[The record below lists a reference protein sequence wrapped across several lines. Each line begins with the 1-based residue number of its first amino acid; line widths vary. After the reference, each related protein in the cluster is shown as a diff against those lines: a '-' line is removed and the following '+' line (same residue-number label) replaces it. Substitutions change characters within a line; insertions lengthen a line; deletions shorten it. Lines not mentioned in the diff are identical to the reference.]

1 MKAGRFIILFST
13 FFLLFSSCEQ
23 ELLDSPSF
31 NTRGSYSTGQ
41 IAPPANVFATQGGYR
56 SVTLS
61 WEPSK
66 AARQYFIYSSSSST
80 GTFTKFAETSDAS
93 AFFTYKEDSGVLKY
107 YRVTAVDYYG
117 TESAFSALCYGST
130 LSAPVITK
138 IAKDSGGTAVTVYWY
153 GGANCFESTY
163 LNSLCYEILLFDVDG
178 TTVLKEVVADGTES
192 SCTFT
197 NLVANKQYYFQVKAY
212 IKSNHDESH
221 TEMSDKVNESTA
233 HRLIPDAPAELIVSK
248 GVSQDG
254 ILLSWK
260 LPSSVDVKSG
270 ADYVP
275 HPVYF
280 KVLRKEL
287 SEPDEAYKPISTY
300 IGVVKGK
307 DSNSEKKLEASEYR
321 INCAE
326 GTACTVDSKGTEIA
340 ADIITVTKPGDA
352 EEQANQYY
360 PEYISGSAIT
370 FKDTTGVK
378 IGKQY
383 SYAVQSYTDDNG
395 TKLMT
400 SADSIA
406 VDSGWLITNPSL
418 KMMSEFHYGD
428 TENEISEVTVS
439 FTADFEDFGLTDAY
453 KYVLYES
460 SYKMNLDDD
469 KQIGDNSEPEKICSF
484 DSISDILGY
493 TKTYATEE
501 EYYYYYTYELK
512 ICSSNDQSIVYNSV
526 KAPGSVLVVKDASKQ
541 PVIKNFKAEGGY
553 TEYFKLS
560 WSYNEMYAYTLT
572 WKNTDK
578 NNLVTDG
585 NTLDLLADDENMTI
599 TEANGEK
606 TAVYIH
612 PAENGDR
619 REYTL
624 TAYNGMTDT
633 KTVNEVSTLR
643 IPNLSFSSVL
653 YDKIEVSWDK
663 DDVSNGKYTVTAHY
677 EDDPETDFVSNGEGG
692 TSVMT
697 ITESNSRFTCT
708 IEKPSGYDDPEK
720 SGKPITL
727 SVSTASFTSG
737 NEPSDEKEK
746 KDKTAVANI
755 TVCTLGPALTGTV
768 IKESDKD
775 SILVQWNEVQGAYG
789 YKIYRTKYAS
799 NGTGDWTP
807 EKVDVYYKDAGTS
820 GEFRISEGEG
830 TIDKKTTCTSTAG
843 VYTLRDAYADS
854 YDDTN
859 PYSVNQS
866 QIAWGLPYSYTV
878 IPVLSEDDFS
888 GGDIDIETNQFR
900 LSENSKVA
908 YTGGDGIGAFADKVK
923 GSAFGYG
930 LNLNASKASDTNSV
944 SITWTLPYGY
954 ADKVPYLYRRSY
966 NGNSAWSK
974 VPVGSFNVSDNNRI
988 GLTVKKD
995 DSDRCEP
1002 FDYLVS
1008 YDPQTVSSVHNSFIE
1023 EIERKENLDKNG
1035 ERACKGYAFTL
1046 PGITA
1051 KTGTGYSEEVYWEA
1065 YDYSKRAQGPE
1076 SYEIFMQNDN
1086 KKDGWVKI
1094 CTLKAGN
1101 NSQNATLNTETVDKG
1116 MYDIDLD
1123 FTGLSFTVQPSGIAS
1138 GNASNTNG
1146 LLKVLRDAKHYY
1158 KIEAARKAGG
1168 TDIRASYGN
1177 DKSVYA
1183 YRQITDEELV
1193 KSSLLV
1199 MAYVFYLNAGGNADL
1214 SNVESHFKYGGDKR
1228 FGSEKSFVKFEERY
1242 RGGGTGKYMADYQF
1256 NDYAPLQL
1264 MPSGLSSSVIS
1275 ITTEKQS
1282 VNIQGDADN
1291 YIFKF
1296 NGEQSLTVKTG
1307 DKDNTLDYGGMISVT
1322 VDNDS
1327 SLTVTLKRNGREE
1340 TNTVVSTTDREV
1352 RRSWF
1357 PMQIYRA
1364 GGIFNTSNYGD
1375 NQYWLKDSSYG
1386 WWEN

>member
-1 MKAGRFIILFST
+1 M
-13 FFLLFSSCEQ
+13 LL
-23 ELLDSPSF
+23 L
-31 NTRGSYSTGQ
+31 
-41 IAPPANVFATQGGYR
+41 
-56 SVTLS
+56 
-61 WEPSK
+61 
-66 AARQYFIYSSSSST
+66 
-80 GTFTKFAETSDAS
+80 
-93 AFFTYKEDSGVLKY
+93 FFTYKEDSGVLKY

-212 IKSNHDESH
+212 IKSNQDESH

-233 HRLIPDAPAELIVSK
+233 HRLIPDAPAELTVSK

-326 GTACTVDSKGTEIA
+326 GTACTVDSEGKEIA
-340 ADIITVTKPGDA
+340 TDIITVTKPGDA
-352 EEQANQYY
+352 EEQTNQYY
-360 PEYISGSAIT
+360 PEYISGSTIT
-370 FKDTTGVK
+370 FKDKTEVK

-383 SYAVQSYTDDNG
+383 TYAVQSYTDDNG
-395 TKLMT
+395 SKLMT
-400 SADSIA
+400 SSDSIA

-418 KMMSEFHYGD
+418 KMMSEFHYD
-428 TENEISEVTVS
+428 DDAKTKISEVTVS

-460 SYKMNLDDD
+460 SCKMNSN
-469 KQIGDNSEPEKICSF
+469 DNSISETSENEEICAF
-484 DSISDILGY
+484 DSINDILGY

-512 ICSSNDQSIVYNSV
+512 ICSGNDQSIVYNSV

-541 PVIKNFKAEGGY
+541 PVIENFKAEGGY

-578 NNLVTDG
+578 NELVTDG

-633 KTVNEVSTLR
+633 ETVNEVSTLR

-663 DDVSNGKYTVTAHY
+663 DDVSNGNYTVTAHY

-878 IPVLSEDDFS
+878 IPVRSEDDFS
-888 GGDIDIETNQFR
+888 GDINQENKFELAETCKVMY
-900 LSENSKVA
+900 ENIA
-908 YTGGDGIGAFADKVK
+908 DFADKVK

-930 LNLNASKASDTNSV
+930 LNLNASKASDTKSV

-974 VPVGSFNVSDNNRI
+974 VPVGSFTVSDNNRI
-988 GLTVKKD
+988 GLNVKKD

-1076 SYEIFMQNDN
+1076 SYEIFMRNDN
-1086 KKDGWVKI
+1086 KKDDWVKI

-1101 NSQNATLNTETVDKG
+1101 NSQNATLNAKTVNKEI
-1116 MYDIDLD
+1116 YDIDLD

-1138 GNASNTNG
+1138 GTASNTDG

-1158 KIEAARKAGG
+1158 KIEAARKVGG
-1168 TDIRASYGN
+1168 TTDIRASYGD

-1199 MAYVFYLNAGGNADL
+1199 MAYAFYLNAGGNADL
-1214 SNVESHFKYGGDKR
+1214 SNADSKLKYAEGNNLSSVNGGSAV
-1228 FGSEKSFVKFEERY
+1228 FGGRSLLGVFEA
-1242 RGGGTGKYMADYQF
+1242 GKYKADVSMT
-1256 NDYAPLQL
+1256 NYAPTQL
-1264 MPSGLSSSVIS
+1264 TPAGVSSVMLGISMTNVSTRTKGLSDCYLDKFRTENFTVGVAPVDSELKKLSSYTNEFTMTCTGS
-1275 ITTEKQS
+1275 G
-1282 VNIQGDADN
+1282 N
-1291 YIFKF
+1291 
-1296 NGEQSLTVKTG
+1296 LTVKING
-1307 DKDNTLDYGGMISVT
+1307 
-1322 VDNDS
+1322 S
-1327 SLTVTLKRNGREE
+1327 SI
-1340 TNTVVSTTDREV
+1340 VSATSADV
-1352 RRSWF
+1352 RRTWF
-1357 PMQIYRA
+1357 PIQID
-1364 GGIFNTSNYGD
+1364 D
-1375 NQYWLKDSSYG
+1375 NHCWLKDSSYG

>member
-13 FFLLFSSCEQ
+13 FFLLLSSCEQ

-41 IAPPANVFATQGGYR
+41 IAPPANVSATQGGYR

-212 IKSNHDESH
+212 IKSNQDESH

-233 HRLIPDAPAELIVSK
+233 HRLIPDAPAELTVSK

-270 ADYVP
+270 ADYIP

-287 SEPDEAYKPISTY
+287 SEPDEAYTPVSTY

-326 GTACTVDSKGTEIA
+326 GTVCTVDTEGKEVA
-340 ADIITVTKPGDA
+340 TDIITVTKPGDA

-460 SYKMNLDDD
+460 SYKMNLKDDT
-469 KQIGDNSEPEKICSF
+469 QIGDNSEPEKICSF

-493 TKTYATEE
+493 TKTYTTEE
-501 EYYYYYTYELK
+501 KYYYYYTYELK
-512 ICSSNDQSIVYNSV
+512 ICSGNDQSILYNSV

-578 NNLVTDG
+578 NELVTDG

-599 TEANGEK
+599 TEAANGEK

-633 KTVNEVSTLR
+633 ETASEVKTLK
-643 IPNLSFSSVL
+643 IPDLSFSSVS

-663 DDVSNGKYTVTAHY
+663 DDVSNGTYTVTAHY
-677 EDDPETDFVSNGEGG
+677 DDEPENNLV
-692 TSVMT
+692 TSVPT
-697 ITESNSRFTCT
+697 ITKSDSRITCT
-708 IEKPSGYDDPEK
+708 IDKPYGYDDPEK

-727 SVSTASFTSG
+727 SVSTASFTAD

-799 NGTGDWTP
+799 NGTGGWTP

-888 GGDIDIETNQFR
+888 GGDIDIKTNQFK
-900 LSENSKVA
+900 LSEKSKVA

-930 LNLNASKASDTNSV
+930 LNLNASKASDTNCV

-954 ADKVPYLYRRSY
+954 ADNKVPYLYRRSY

-974 VPVGSFNVSDNNRI
+974 VPVDSFNVSDNNRAV
-988 GLTVKKD
+988 LTVAD

-1008 YDPQTVSSVHNSFIE
+1008 YDPQTVSSVHNSFIK
-1023 EIERKENLDKNG
+1023 EIERNENLDENG

-1076 SYEIFMQNDN
+1076 SYEIFMRNDN
-1086 KKDGWVKI
+1086 KKDDWVKI

-1101 NSQNATLNTETVDKG
+1101 NSQNATLNEETVDKEK
-1116 MYDIDLD
+1116 YDIDLD

-1138 GNASNTNG
+1138 GKASNTNG

-1158 KIEAARKAGG
+1158 KIEATRKAGG
-1168 TDIRASYGN
+1168 TTDIRASYGK

-1183 YRQITDEELV
+1183 YREITDEELV

-1199 MAYVFYLNAGGNADL
+1199 MAYAFYIESGGNADL
-1214 SNVESHFKYGGDKR
+1214 SNTTSQLGYSGNNNRVGHLNKSALNETLISSNGGSAR
-1228 FGSEKSFVKFEERY
+1228 FASRSPIGI
-1242 RGGGTGKYMADYQF
+1242 TGKYEASVSMTK
-1256 NDYAPLQL
+1256 YAPSQFT
-1264 MPSGLSSSVIS
+1264 PAGASSVMLGIS
-1275 ITTEKQS
+1275 MQNVSTKTKGLQDDWLISFITENFPVTVAPVDSELQKLGS
-1282 VNIQGDADN
+1282 YTKEFTMTCTGSAN
-1291 YIFKF
+1291 
-1296 NGEQSLTVKTG
+1296 LTVK
-1307 DKDNTLDYGGMISVT
+1307 I
-1322 VDNDS
+1322 
-1327 SLTVTLKRNGREE
+1327 NGSAIV
-1340 TNTVVSTTDREV
+1340 NATTSDV
-1352 RRSWF
+1352 RRTWF
-1357 PMQIYRA
+1357 PIQI
-1364 GGIFNTSNYGD
+1364 SD
-1375 NQYWLKDSSYG
+1375 DHCWLKDSSYG
-1386 WWEN
+1386 WWED

>member
-41 IAPPANVFATQGGYR
+41 IAPPANVSATQGGYR

-130 LSAPVITK
+130 LSAPVRTK

-212 IKSNHDESH
+212 IKSNQDESH

-233 HRLIPDAPAELIVSK
+233 HRLIPDAPAELTVSK

-270 ADYVP
+270 ADYIP

-307 DSNSEKKLEASEYR
+307 GSNSEKKLEASEYR

-326 GTACTVDSKGTEIA
+326 GTVCTVDTEVA
-340 ADIITVTKPGDA
+340 TDIITVTKPGDA
-352 EEQANQYY
+352 EDQANQYY

-383 SYAVQSYTDDNG
+383 AYAVQSYTDDNG

-512 ICSSNDQSIVYNSV
+512 ICSGNDQSIVYNSV

-541 PVIKNFKAEGGY
+541 PVIENFKAEGGY

-578 NNLVTDG
+578 NELVTDG

-633 KTVNEVSTLR
+633 ETVNEVSTLR

-663 DDVSNGKYTVTAHY
+663 DDVSNGNYTVTAHY

-830 TIDKKTTCTSTAG
+830 VLLIKKQPA
-843 VYTLRDAYADS
+843 LL
-854 YDDTN
+854 
-859 PYSVNQS
+859 
-866 QIAWGLPYSYTV
+866 LPEY
-878 IPVLSEDDFS
+878 I
-888 GGDIDIETNQFR
+888 
-900 LSENSKVA
+900 
-908 YTGGDGIGAFADKVK
+908 
-923 GSAFGYG
+923 
-930 LNLNASKASDTNSV
+930 
-944 SITWTLPYGY
+944 
-954 ADKVPYLYRRSY
+954 
-966 NGNSAWSK
+966 
-974 VPVGSFNVSDNNRI
+974 
-988 GLTVKKD
+988 
-995 DSDRCEP
+995 RC
-1002 FDYLVS
+1002 
-1008 YDPQTVSSVHNSFIE
+1008 
-1023 EIERKENLDKNG
+1023 
-1035 ERACKGYAFTL
+1035 
-1046 PGITA
+1046 
-1051 KTGTGYSEEVYWEA
+1051 
-1065 YDYSKRAQGPE
+1065 
-1076 SYEIFMQNDN
+1076 
-1086 KKDGWVKI
+1086 
-1094 CTLKAGN
+1094 
-1101 NSQNATLNTETVDKG
+1101 
-1116 MYDIDLD
+1116 
-1123 FTGLSFTVQPSGIAS
+1123 
-1138 GNASNTNG
+1138 
-1146 LLKVLRDAKHYY
+1146 
-1158 KIEAARKAGG
+1158 
-1168 TDIRASYGN
+1168 
-1177 DKSVYA
+1177 
-1183 YRQITDEELV
+1183 
-1193 KSSLLV
+1193 V
-1199 MAYVFYLNAGGNADL
+1199 M
-1214 SNVESHFKYGGDKR
+1214 R
-1228 FGSEKSFVKFEERY
+1228 
-1242 RGGGTGKYMADYQF
+1242 
-1256 NDYAPLQL
+1256 
-1264 MPSGLSSSVIS
+1264 
-1275 ITTEKQS
+1275 
-1282 VNIQGDADN
+1282 
-1291 YIFKF
+1291 
-1296 NGEQSLTVKTG
+1296 
-1307 DKDNTLDYGGMISVT
+1307 
-1322 VDNDS
+1322 
-1327 SLTVTLKRNGREE
+1327 
-1340 TNTVVSTTDREV
+1340 
-1352 RRSWF
+1352 
-1357 PMQIYRA
+1357 MQILMT
-1364 GGIFNTSNYGD
+1364 I
-1375 NQYWLKDSSYG
+1375 QIHIQ
-1386 WWEN
+1386 

>member
-41 IAPPANVFATQGGYR
+41 IAPPANVSATQGGYR

-212 IKSNHDESH
+212 IKSNQDESH

-233 HRLIPDAPAELIVSK
+233 HRLIPDAPAELTVSK

-326 GTACTVDSKGTEIA
+326 GTARTVDSAGTEIA

-352 EEQANQYY
+352 EEQTNQYY
-360 PEYISGSAIT
+360 PEYISGSTIT
-370 FKDTTGVK
+370 FKDKTGVK

-418 KMMSEFHYGD
+418 KMMSEPHYAD
-428 TENEISEVTVS
+428 DAKTEISEVTVS
-439 FTADFEDFGLTDAY
+439 FTADFEDFGLTGTY

-460 SYKMNLDDD
+460 FYKMDFKTDE
-469 KQIGDNSEPEKICSF
+469 QIGSKSELKEICAF
-484 DSISDILGY
+484 DSINDILGY

-501 EYYYYYTYELK
+501 DYYYYYMYEMK
-512 ICSSNDQSIVYNSV
+512 ICSSADKSLVYNSV
-526 KAPGSVLVVKDASKQ
+526 KAPGSVLLVKDASKQ
-541 PVIKNFKAEGGY
+541 PVIENFKAEGGY

-560 WSYNEMYAYTLT
+560 WSYNEMYAYTLK

-578 NNLVTDG
+578 NELVTDG

-599 TEANGEK
+599 TEDNGEK

-612 PAENGDR
+612 PAKNGDR

-633 KTVNEVSTLR
+633 KTASEVKTLK
-643 IPNLSFSSVL
+643 IPDLSFSSVS
-653 YDKIEVSWDK
+653 YDKIEISWDK
-663 DDVSNGKYTVTAHY
+663 DDVSNGEYTVTAHY
-677 EDDPETDFVSNGEGG
+677 EDDPETDFISEGRGE
-692 TSVMT
+692 TSVPT
-697 ITESNSRFTCT
+697 ITKSDSRITCT
-708 IEKPSGYDDPEK
+708 IDKPYGYDDPEK
-720 SGKPITL
+720 SGRPITL

-768 IKESDKD
+768 IEESDKD
-775 SILVQWNEVQGAYG
+775 SILVQWNEVQGASG

-799 NGTGDWTP
+799 NGTGGWTP

-830 TIDKKTTCTSTAG
+830 TIGKKTTCTSTAG

-878 IPVLSEDDFS
+878 IPVLSENDFS
-888 GGDIDIETNQFR
+888 GGDIIDAKFV
-900 LSENSKVA
+900 LFSKDSKGA

-923 GSAFGYG
+923 GYAFGYG
-930 LNLNASKASDTNSV
+930 LNLNASKASDTKNV
-944 SITWTLPYGY
+944 SIIWTEPYGS

-966 NGNSAWSK
+966 NDNNPVWSK
-974 VPVGSFNVSDNNRI
+974 VPVELYDVSNNNWI
-988 GLTVKKD
+988 EFHVNED
-995 DSDRCEP
+995 DSDRCNP

-1008 YDPQTVSSVHNSFIE
+1008 YDPQTVSSVHNSFIK
-1023 EIERKENLDKNG
+1023 EIERNENLDENG

-1076 SYEIFMQNDN
+1076 SYEIFMRNDN

-1158 KIEAARKAGG
+1158 KIEAVRKVGG
-1168 TDIRASYGN
+1168 TTDIRASYGD

-1193 KSSLLV
+1193 KSVSLI
-1199 MAYVFYLNAGGNADL
+1199 MADAFNSTSENTTTYGSKGSLWWSGEYVSWSTPIRYALKYKISDYLHKWKNLPLLNESVPAYFVLSDSTDEDRGKAADKKPSFFCYKENKSFDKSKLIPITVTGTIDLKSYSGIYKFAL
-1214 SNVESHFKYGGDKR
+1214 SDSEFNVEIWRDNERTFSKY
-1228 FGSEKSFVKFEERY
+1228 V
-1242 RGGGTGKYMADYQF
+1242 
-1256 NDYAPLQL
+1256 
-1264 MPSGLSSSVIS
+1264 
-1275 ITTEKQS
+1275 
-1282 VNIQGDADN
+1282 
-1291 YIFKF
+1291 
-1296 NGEQSLTVKTG
+1296 TG
-1307 DKDNTLDYGGMISVT
+1307 DE
-1322 VDNDS
+1322 
-1327 SLTVTLKRNGREE
+1327 LKYWSPMKIAGNGY
-1340 TNTVVSTTDREV
+1340 N
-1352 RRSWF
+1352 
-1357 PMQIYRA
+1357 
-1364 GGIFNTSNYGD
+1364 GD
-1375 NQYWLKDSSYG
+1375 NSSYG
-1386 WWEN
+1386 WWED

>member
-1 MKAGRFIILFST
+1 MKAGRFIIVFST

-41 IAPPANVFATQGGYR
+41 IAPPANVSATQGGYR

-212 IKSNHDESH
+212 IKSNQDESH

-233 HRLIPDAPAELIVSK
+233 HRLIPDAPAELTVSK

-260 LPSSVDVKSG
+260 LPLSVDVKSG

-287 SEPDEAYKPISTY
+287 SEPDEAYTPVSTY

-307 DSNSEKKLEASEYR
+307 GSNSEKKLEASEYR

-326 GTACTVDSKGTEIA
+326 GTVCTVDTEGKEVA
-340 ADIITVTKPGDA
+340 TDIITVTKPGDA

-460 SYKMNLDDD
+460 SYKMNLKDDT
-469 KQIGDNSEPEKICSF
+469 QIGDNSETEKICSF

-493 TKTYATEE
+493 TKTYTTEE

-512 ICSSNDQSIVYNSV
+512 ICSGNDQSIVYNSV

-541 PVIKNFKAEGGY
+541 PVIENFKAEGGY

-578 NNLVTDG
+578 NELVTDG
-585 NTLDLLADDENMTI
+585 NTLDLLADDENMTII

-633 KTVNEVSTLR
+633 ETVNEVSTLR

-663 DDVSNGKYTVTAHY
+663 DDVSNGEYTVTAHY

-697 ITESNSRFTCT
+697 ITESDSRFTCT

-727 SVSTASFTSG
+727 SVSTASFTSD
-737 NEPSDEKEK
+737 NELSDEKEK

-799 NGTGDWTP
+799 NGTGGWTP

-888 GGDIDIETNQFR
+888 GGDIDIKTNQFK

-974 VPVGSFNVSDNNRI
+974 VPVDSFNVSDNNRAV
-988 GLTVKKD
+988 LTVAD

-1008 YDPQTVSSVHNSFIE
+1008 YDPQTVSSVHNSFIK
-1023 EIERKENLDKNG
+1023 EIERNENLDENG

-1076 SYEIFMQNDN
+1076 SYEIFMRNDN

-1101 NSQNATLNTETVDKG
+1101 NSQNATLNTETVDKE
-1116 MYDIDLD
+1116 MDIDLD

-1193 KSSLLV
+1193 KSVSLI
-1199 MAYVFYLNAGGNADL
+1199 MADAFNSTSENTTTYGSKGNLWWSGQYVSWSVPVRYALKYKIIDYLHSWKKLPALDESVAAYFVLSDSTDEDRGKAADQKPSFFCYKENKDFDKSKLIPITVTGTIDLKSYSGIYKFAL
-1214 SNVESHFKYGGDKR
+1214 SDSEFNVEIWRDNERTFSKY
-1228 FGSEKSFVKFEERY
+1228 V
-1242 RGGGTGKYMADYQF
+1242 
-1256 NDYAPLQL
+1256 
-1264 MPSGLSSSVIS
+1264 
-1275 ITTEKQS
+1275 
-1282 VNIQGDADN
+1282 
-1291 YIFKF
+1291 
-1296 NGEQSLTVKTG
+1296 TG
-1307 DKDNTLDYGGMISVT
+1307 DE
-1322 VDNDS
+1322 
-1327 SLTVTLKRNGREE
+1327 LKYWSPMKIAGNGY
-1340 TNTVVSTTDREV
+1340 N
-1352 RRSWF
+1352 
-1357 PMQIYRA
+1357 
-1364 GGIFNTSNYGD
+1364 GD
-1375 NQYWLKDSSYG
+1375 NSSYG
-1386 WWEN
+1386 WWED

>member
-41 IAPPANVFATQGGYR
+41 IAPPANVSATQGGYR

-212 IKSNHDESH
+212 IKSNQDESH

-233 HRLIPDAPAELIVSK
+233 HRLIPDAPAELTVSK

-270 ADYVP
+270 ADYIP

-287 SEPDEAYKPISTY
+287 SEPDEAYTPVSTY

-307 DSNSEKKLEASEYR
+307 GSNSEKKLEASEYR

-326 GTACTVDSKGTEIA
+326 GTVCTVDTEGKEVA
-340 ADIITVTKPGDA
+340 TDIITVTKPGDA
-352 EEQANQYY
+352 EDQANQYY

-383 SYAVQSYTDDNG
+383 AYAVQSYTDDNG

-460 SYKMNLDDD
+460 SYKMNLSDD

-512 ICSSNDQSIVYNSV
+512 ICSGSDQSIVYNSV
-526 KAPGSVLVVKDASKQ
+526 KAPGSVLVVKDASKR
-541 PVIKNFKAEGGY
+541 PVIENFKAEGGY

-578 NNLVTDG
+578 NELVTDG
-585 NTLDLLADDENMTI
+585 NTLDLLADDENMTII

-677 EDDPETDFVSNGEGG
+677 EDKPETDFISEGG
-692 TSVMT
+692 GVTSVPT
-697 ITESNSRFTCT
+697 ITKSDSRITCT
-708 IEKPSGYDDPEK
+708 IDKPYGYDDPEK
-720 SGKPITL
+720 SGRPITL

-768 IKESDKD
+768 IEESDKD
-775 SILVQWNEVQGAYG
+775 SILVQWKEVQGASG

-799 NGTGDWTP
+799 NGTGGWTP

-888 GGDIDIETNQFR
+888 GDIIDAKFV
-900 LSENSKVA
+900 LFSKDNKASKDSKAA

-974 VPVGSFNVSDNNRI
+974 VPVGSFTVSDNNRAV
-988 GLTVKKD
+988 LTVAD

-1008 YDPQTVSSVHNSFIE
+1008 YNPQTVSSVHNSFIK
-1023 EIERKENLDKNG
+1023 EIERNENLDENG

-1076 SYEIFMQNDN
+1076 SYEIFMRNDN

-1116 MYDIDLD
+1116 KYDIDLD

-1193 KSSLLV
+1193 KSVSLI
-1199 MAYVFYLNAGGNADL
+1199 MADAFNSTSENTTTYGSKGSLWWSGEYVSGSIRYALKYKISDYLHKWKNLPLLNESVPAYFVLSDSTDEDRGKAADKKPSFFCYKENKSFDKSKLIPITVTGTIDLKSYSGIYKFAL
-1214 SNVESHFKYGGDKR
+1214 SDSEFNVEIWRDNERTFSKY
-1228 FGSEKSFVKFEERY
+1228 V
-1242 RGGGTGKYMADYQF
+1242 
-1256 NDYAPLQL
+1256 
-1264 MPSGLSSSVIS
+1264 
-1275 ITTEKQS
+1275 
-1282 VNIQGDADN
+1282 
-1291 YIFKF
+1291 
-1296 NGEQSLTVKTG
+1296 TG
-1307 DKDNTLDYGGMISVT
+1307 DE
-1322 VDNDS
+1322 
-1327 SLTVTLKRNGREE
+1327 LKYWSPMKIAGNGY
-1340 TNTVVSTTDREV
+1340 N
-1352 RRSWF
+1352 
-1357 PMQIYRA
+1357 
-1364 GGIFNTSNYGD
+1364 GD
-1375 NQYWLKDSSYG
+1375 NSSYG
-1386 WWEN
+1386 WWED

>member
-1 MKAGRFIILFST
+1 MKAGRFIIFFST

-41 IAPPANVFATQGGYR
+41 IAPPANLSATQGGYR

-66 AARQYFIYSSSSST
+66 SARQYFIYSSNSST

-138 IAKDSGGTAVTVYWY
+138 IAKDSSGTAVTVYWY

-197 NLVANKQYYFQVKAY
+197 NLVANTQYYFQVKAY
-212 IKSNHDESH
+212 IKSNQDESH

-233 HRLIPDAPAELIVSK
+233 HRLIPDAPAELTVSK

-326 GTACTVDSKGTEIA
+326 GTVCTVDSKGTE
-340 ADIITVTKPGDA
+340 IITVTKPGDA
-352 EEQANQYY
+352 EEQTNQYY
-360 PEYISGSAIT
+360 PEYISGSTIT
-370 FKDTTGVK
+370 FKDKTEVK

-383 SYAVQSYTDDNG
+383 TYAVQSYTDDNG
-395 TKLMT
+395 SKLMT
-400 SADSIA
+400 SSDSIA

-418 KMMSEFHYGD
+418 KMMSEFHYADD
-428 TENEISEVTVS
+428 TKTEISEVTVS
-439 FTADFEDFGLTDAY
+439 FTADFEDFGLTGTY

-460 SYKMNLDDD
+460 FYKMDCKTNEQTGS
-469 KQIGDNSEPEKICSF
+469 KSELKEICAF
-484 DSISDILGY
+484 DSINDILGY
-493 TKTYATEE
+493 IKTYATEKD
-501 EYYYYYTYELK
+501 YYYYYMYELK
-512 ICSSNDQSIVYNSV
+512 ICSSADKSLVYNSV

-541 PVIKNFKAEGGY
+541 PVIENFKAEGGY

-578 NNLVTDG
+578 NELVTDE
-585 NTLDLLADDENMTI
+585 NTLDLLAGDENMTI

-633 KTVNEVSTLR
+633 ETVNEVSTLR

-775 SILVQWNEVQGAYG
+775 SILVQWNEVQGASG

-799 NGTGDWTP
+799 NGTGGWTP

-830 TIDKKTTCTSTAG
+830 TIGKKTTCTSTAG

-888 GGDIDIETNQFR
+888 GDIDPNTNKFK
-900 LSENSKVA
+900 LSDTCKVA
-908 YTGGDGIGAFADKVK
+908 YNGIGAFTDKVK

-930 LNLNASKASDTNSV
+930 LNLKASKASDTNSV

-974 VPVGSFNVSDNNRI
+974 VPVGSFTVSDNNRI
-988 GLTVKKD
+988 GLNVKKD

-1023 EIERKENLDKNG
+1023 EIERDKNLDENG

-1076 SYEIFMQNDN
+1076 SYEIFMRNDN

-1094 CTLKAGN
+1094 CTLNAGN
-1101 NSQNATLNTETVDKG
+1101 NSQNATLNAETVDKG
-1116 MYDIDLD
+1116 KYDIDLD
-1123 FTGLSFTVQPSGIAS
+1123 FTGLSFTVKPSGIAS
-1138 GNASNTNG
+1138 GTASNTNG

-1158 KIEAARKAGG
+1158 KIEAARKVGG
-1168 TDIRASYGN
+1168 TTDIRASYGD

-1199 MAYVFYLNAGGNADL
+1199 MAYAFYLNAGGNADL
-1214 SNVESHFKYGGDKR
+1214 SNADSKLKYAEGNNLSSVNGGSAV
-1228 FGSEKSFVKFEERY
+1228 FGGRSLLGVFEA
-1242 RGGGTGKYMADYQF
+1242 GKYKADVSMT
-1256 NDYAPLQL
+1256 NYAPTQL
-1264 MPSGLSSSVIS
+1264 TPAGVSSVMLGISMTNVSTRTKGLSDCYLDKFRTENFTVGVAPVDSELKKLSSYTNEFTMTCTGS
-1275 ITTEKQS
+1275 G
-1282 VNIQGDADN
+1282 N
-1291 YIFKF
+1291 
-1296 NGEQSLTVKTG
+1296 LTVKING
-1307 DKDNTLDYGGMISVT
+1307 
-1322 VDNDS
+1322 S
-1327 SLTVTLKRNGREE
+1327 SI
-1340 TNTVVSTTDREV
+1340 VSATSADV
-1352 RRSWF
+1352 RRTWF
-1357 PMQIYRA
+1357 PIQIDDA
-1364 GGIFNTSNYGD
+1364 HC
-1375 NQYWLKDSSYG
+1375 WLKDSSYG
-1386 WWEN
+1386 WWED

>member
-1 MKAGRFIILFST
+1 MKAGRFIIVFST

-41 IAPPANVFATQGGYR
+41 IAPPANVSATQGGYR

-212 IKSNHDESH
+212 IKSNQDESH

-233 HRLIPDAPAELIVSK
+233 HRLIPDAPAELTVSK

-270 ADYVP
+270 ADYIP

-326 GTACTVDSKGTEIA
+326 GTARTVDSAGTEIA

-352 EEQANQYY
+352 EEQTNQYY
-360 PEYISGSAIT
+360 PEYISGSTIT
-370 FKDTTGVK
+370 FKDKTGVK

-460 SYKMNLDDD
+460 SYKMNLNDD
-469 KQIGDNSEPEKICSF
+469 KQIGDKSEPEKICSF
-484 DSISDILGY
+484 DSINDILGY

-512 ICSSNDQSIVYNSV
+512 ICSGNDQSIVYNSV

-578 NNLVTDG
+578 NELVTDG

-599 TEANGEK
+599 TEAANGEK

-624 TAYNGMTDT
+624 TAYNGMKDT
-633 KTVNEVSTLR
+633 ETVNEVSTLR

-653 YDKIEVSWDK
+653 YDKIEVSWDN

-677 EDDPETDFVSNGEGG
+677 EDDPETDFISEGG
-692 TSVMT
+692 GETSVAT
-697 ITESNSRFTCT
+697 ITESDSRFTCT
-708 IEKPSGYDDPEK
+708 IDKPYGYDDPEK

-727 SVSTASFTSG
+727 SVSTASFTSD

-768 IKESDKD
+768 IEESDKD

-878 IPVLSEDDFS
+878 IPVLSEDDFN
-888 GGDIDIETNQFR
+888 GDINAETNKFE
-900 LSENSKVA
+900 LANTCKVA
-908 YTGGDGIGAFADKVK
+908 YRNIDEFAGKVE
-923 GSAFGYG
+923 GSASGYG
-930 LNLNASKASDTNSV
+930 LNLTASKASDTNLV
-944 SITWTLPYGY
+944 SFTWTAPYGS
-954 ADKVPYLYRRSY
+954 DGKVPYLYRRSY
-966 NGNSAWSK
+966 DSTNTAWSK
-974 VPVGSFNVSDNNRI
+974 VDVTLYKVTADGSESGSCRAV
-988 GLTVKKD
+988 LTVAD

-1008 YDPQTVSSVHNSFIE
+1008 YNPQTVSSVHNSFIK
-1023 EIERKENLDKNG
+1023 EIERNENLDKNG

-1076 SYEIFMQNDN
+1076 SYEIFMRNDN
-1086 KKDGWVKI
+1086 KKDDWVKI

-1101 NSQNATLNTETVDKG
+1101 NSQNATLNEETVDKEK
-1116 MYDIDLD
+1116 YDIDLD

-1138 GNASNTNG
+1138 GKASNTNG

-1158 KIEAARKAGG
+1158 KIEATRKAGG

-1193 KSSLLV
+1193 KSVSLI
-1199 MAYVFYLNAGGNADL
+1199 MADAFNSTSENTTTYGSKGSLWWSGEYVSGSIRYALKYKISDYLHKWKNLPLLNESVPAYFVLSDSTDEDRGKAADKKPSFFCYKENKSFDKSKLIPITVTGTIDLKSYSGIYKFAL
-1214 SNVESHFKYGGDKR
+1214 SDSEFNVEIWRDNERTFSKY
-1228 FGSEKSFVKFEERY
+1228 V
-1242 RGGGTGKYMADYQF
+1242 
-1256 NDYAPLQL
+1256 
-1264 MPSGLSSSVIS
+1264 
-1275 ITTEKQS
+1275 
-1282 VNIQGDADN
+1282 
-1291 YIFKF
+1291 
-1296 NGEQSLTVKTG
+1296 TG
-1307 DKDNTLDYGGMISVT
+1307 DE
-1322 VDNDS
+1322 
-1327 SLTVTLKRNGREE
+1327 LKYWSPMKIAGNGY
-1340 TNTVVSTTDREV
+1340 N
-1352 RRSWF
+1352 
-1357 PMQIYRA
+1357 
-1364 GGIFNTSNYGD
+1364 GD
-1375 NQYWLKDSSYG
+1375 NSSYG
-1386 WWEN
+1386 WWED

>member
-1 MKAGRFIILFST
+1 M
-13 FFLLFSSCEQ
+13 FSSCEQ

-41 IAPPANVFATQGGYR
+41 IAPPANLSATQGGYR

-66 AARQYFIYSSSSST
+66 SARQYFIYSSNSST

-138 IAKDSGGTAVTVYWY
+138 IAKDSSGTAVTVYWY

-197 NLVANKQYYFQVKAY
+197 NLVANTQYYFQVKAY
-212 IKSNHDESH
+212 IKSNQDESH

-233 HRLIPDAPAELIVSK
+233 HRLIPDAPAELTVSK

-326 GTACTVDSKGTEIA
+326 GTVCTVDSKGTEIA

-352 EEQANQYY
+352 EEQTNQYY
-360 PEYISGSAIT
+360 PEYISGSTIT
-370 FKDTTGVK
+370 FKDKTEVK

-383 SYAVQSYTDDNG
+383 TYTVQSYTDDNG
-395 TKLMT
+395 SKLMT
-400 SADSIA
+400 SSDSIA

-418 KMMSEFHYGD
+418 KMMSEFHYDD
-428 TENEISEVTVS
+428 TKNEISEVTVS

-460 SYKMNLDDD
+460 SYEMNSN
-469 KQIGDNSEPEKICSF
+469 DNSIIKTTENEEICAF
-484 DSISDILGY
+484 DSINDILGY
-493 TKTYATEE
+493 TKTYATKED
-501 EYYYYYTYELK
+501 YYYYYMYELK
-512 ICSSNDQSIVYNSV
+512 ICSSADKSLVYNSV

-541 PVIKNFKAEGGY
+541 PVIENFKAEGGY

-560 WSYNEMYAYTLT
+560 WSYNEMYAYTLK

-578 NNLVTDG
+578 DGLVTDG

-599 TEANGEK
+599 TEDNGEK

-612 PAENGDR
+612 PAKNGDR

-624 TAYNGMTDT
+624 TAYNGMMDT
-633 KTVNEVSTLR
+633 ETASEVKTLK
-643 IPNLSFSSVL
+643 IPDLSFSSVS

-663 DDVSNGKYTVTAHY
+663 DDVSNGEYTVTAHY
-677 EDDPETDFVSNGEGG
+677 EDDPKTDFISKGEGE
-692 TSVMT
+692 TSVAT
-697 ITESNSRFTCT
+697 ITESASRITCT
-708 IEKPSGYDDPEK
+708 IEKPYGYNDPEK

-727 SVSTASFTSG
+727 SVSTASFRS
-737 NEPSDEKEK
+737 SDEKEK

-775 SILVQWNEVQGAYG
+775 SILVQWNEVQGASG

-799 NGTGDWTP
+799 NGTGGWTP

-830 TIDKKTTCTSTAG
+830 TIGKKTTCTSTAG

-854 YDDTN
+854 YGDKN
-859 PYSVNQS
+859 QYSVNQS

-888 GGDIDIETNQFR
+888 GDIIDAKFV
-900 LSENSKVA
+900 LFSKGSEAA

-930 LNLNASKASDTNSV
+930 LNLNASKASDTKSV

-974 VPVGSFNVSDNNRI
+974 VPVGSFTVSDNNRI

-1076 SYEIFMQNDN
+1076 SYEIFMRNDN
-1086 KKDGWVKI
+1086 KKDDWVKI

-1101 NSQNATLNTETVDKG
+1101 NSQNATLNAETVNKEI
-1116 MYDIDLD
+1116 YDIDLD

-1158 KIEAARKAGG
+1158 KIEAVRKVGG
-1168 TDIRASYGN
+1168 TTDIRASYGD

-1199 MAYVFYLNAGGNADL
+1199 MAYAFYLNAGGNADL
-1214 SNVESHFKYGGDKR
+1214 SNTGSHFKYGGANR
-1228 FGSEKSFVKFEERY
+1228 FDSETGFVTFETRY
-1242 RGGGTGKYMADYQF
+1242 RGGGAGKFMADYQF
-1256 NDYAPLQL
+1256 TNYAPLQL
-1264 MPSGLSSSVIS
+1264 MPSGFSSSVIS

-1296 NGEQSLTVKTG
+1296 NGEQVLTVKTG
-1307 DKDNTLDYGGMISVT
+1307 DKNNSLDYGGMIYLT
-1322 VDNDS
+1322 VDDDS
-1327 SLTVTLKRNGREE
+1327 SLKVNLKRNGTEK
-1340 TNTVVSTTDREV
+1340 TNPVVSKTDRDV

-1364 GGIFNTSNYGD
+1364 GGWFNEKNDGD

-1386 WWEN
+1386 WWED

>member
-41 IAPPANVFATQGGYR
+41 IAPPANVSATQGGYR

-212 IKSNHDESH
+212 IKSNQDESH
-221 TEMSDKVNESTA
+221 TEMSDKVHDSTA
-233 HRLIPDAPAELIVSK
+233 HRLIPDAPAELTVSK

-326 GTACTVDSKGTEIA
+326 GTARTVDSKGTEIA

-352 EEQANQYY
+352 EEQTNQYY
-360 PEYISGSAIT
+360 PEYISGSVIT
-370 FKDTTGVK
+370 FSDKTVK

-400 SADSIA
+400 SSDSIA

-418 KMMSEFHYGD
+418 KMMSEFHYDD
-428 TENEISEVTVS
+428 TKNEISKVTVS

-460 SYKMNLDDD
+460 FYKMDCKTNEQTGS
-469 KQIGDNSEPEKICSF
+469 KSELKEICAF
-484 DSISDILGY
+484 DSINDILGY

-501 EYYYYYTYELK
+501 DYYYYYMYELK
-512 ICSSNDQSIVYNSV
+512 ICSSADKSLVYNSV

-541 PVIKNFKAEGGY
+541 PVIENFKAEGGY

-578 NNLVTDG
+578 NELVTDG

-599 TEANGEK
+599 TEAANGEK

-624 TAYNGMTDT
+624 TAYNGMKDT
-633 KTVNEVSTLR
+633 ETVNEVSTLR

-677 EDDPETDFVSNGEGG
+677 EDDPETDFISEGG
-692 TSVMT
+692 GETSVAS
-697 ITESNSRFTCT
+697 ITESDSRFTCT
-708 IEKPSGYDDPEK
+708 IDKPYGYDDPEK

-727 SVSTASFTSG
+727 SVSTASFTSD
-737 NEPSDEKEK
+737 NELSDEKEK

-768 IKESDKD
+768 IEESDKD
-775 SILVQWNEVQGAYG
+775 SILVQWNEVQGASG

-799 NGTGDWTP
+799 NGTGGWTP
-807 EKVDVYYKDAGTS
+807 EKVDVYYKDAGSS

-830 TIDKKTTCTSTAG
+830 TIGKKTTCTSTAG

-878 IPVLSEDDFS
+878 IPVLSEDDFN
-888 GGDIDIETNQFR
+888 GDINAETNKFE
-900 LSENSKVA
+900 LANTCKVA
-908 YTGGDGIGAFADKVK
+908 YRNIDEFAGKVE
-923 GSAFGYG
+923 GSASGYG
-930 LNLNASKASDTNSV
+930 LNLTASKASDTNLV
-944 SITWTLPYGY
+944 SFTWTAPYGS
-954 ADKVPYLYRRSY
+954 DGKVPYLYRRSY
-966 NGNSAWSK
+966 DSTNTAWSK
-974 VPVGSFNVSDNNRI
+974 VDVTLYKVTADGSESGSCRAV
-988 GLTVKKD
+988 LTVAD

-1008 YDPQTVSSVHNSFIE
+1008 YNPQTVSSVHNSFIE
-1023 EIERKENLDKNG
+1023 EIERNENLDKNG

-1076 SYEIFMQNDN
+1076 SYEIFMRNDN

-1101 NSQNATLNTETVDKG
+1101 NSQNATLNTETVDKE
-1116 MYDIDLD
+1116 MDIDLD
-1123 FTGLSFTVQPSGIAS
+1123 FKGLSFTVQPSGIAS

-1168 TDIRASYGN
+1168 TVIRASYGN

-1183 YRQITDEELV
+1183 YREITDEELV

-1199 MAYVFYLNAGGNADL
+1199 MAYAFYLNAGGNANL
-1214 SNVESHFKYGGDKR
+1214 SNVNSKLKYAEGNNLSSVND
-1228 FGSEKSFVKFEERY
+1228 GSAVFEERKLISALLWDPEV
-1242 RGGGTGKYMADYQF
+1242 GKYKSNVSMT
-1256 NDYAPLQL
+1256 NYAPSQLTPAGVSSVMLGISMKDVSTRTQGLDDGYLDKFRTENFTVSVAPVESELQK
-1264 MPSGLSSSVIS
+1264 LSSYTNEFTMTCTGS
-1275 ITTEKQS
+1275 
-1282 VNIQGDADN
+1282 DN
-1291 YIFKF
+1291 
-1296 NGEQSLTVKTG
+1296 LTVK
-1307 DKDNTLDYGGMISVT
+1307 I
-1322 VDNDS
+1322 
-1327 SLTVTLKRNGREE
+1327 NGSAIV
-1340 TNTVVSTTDREV
+1340 NATTSDV
-1352 RRSWF
+1352 RRTWF
-1357 PMQIYRA
+1357 PIQI
-1364 GGIFNTSNYGD
+1364 SD
-1375 NQYWLKDSSYG
+1375 DHCWLKDSSYG
-1386 WWEN
+1386 WWED

>member
-41 IAPPANVFATQGGYR
+41 IAPPANVSATQGGYR

-212 IKSNHDESH
+212 IKSNQDESH

-233 HRLIPDAPAELIVSK
+233 HRLIPDAPAELTVSK

-326 GTACTVDSKGTEIA
+326 GTARTVDSAGTEIA

-352 EEQANQYY
+352 EEQTNQYY
-360 PEYISGSAIT
+360 PEYISGSTIT
-370 FKDTTGVK
+370 FKDKTGVK

-460 SYKMNLDDD
+460 SYKMNLNDD

-484 DSISDILGY
+484 DSINDILGY

-512 ICSSNDQSIVYNSV
+512 ICSGNDQSIVYNSV

-578 NNLVTDG
+578 NELVTDG

-633 KTVNEVSTLR
+633 ETVNEVSTLR

-663 DDVSNGKYTVTAHY
+663 DDVSNGNYTVTAHY
-677 EDDPETDFVSNGEGG
+677 EDDPETDSVSNGEGG

-775 SILVQWNEVQGAYG
+775 SILVQWKEVQGASG

-799 NGTGDWTP
+799 NGTGGWTP

-830 TIDKKTTCTSTAG
+830 TIGKKTTCTSTAG

-888 GGDIDIETNQFR
+888 GDINLETNKFE
-900 LSENSKVA
+900 LADTCKVA
-908 YTGGDGIGAFADKVK
+908 YNGMADFADKVK

-930 LNLNASKASDTNSV
+930 LNLNASKASDTKNV
-944 SITWTLPYGY
+944 SIIWTEPYGS

-966 NGNSAWSK
+966 NDNNPVWSK
-974 VPVGSFNVSDNNRI
+974 VPVELYDVSNNNWI
-988 GLTVKKD
+988 EFHVNED
-995 DSDRCEP
+995 DSDRCNP

-1008 YDPQTVSSVHNSFIE
+1008 YDPQTVSSVHNSFIK
-1023 EIERKENLDKNG
+1023 EIERNENLDENG

-1076 SYEIFMQNDN
+1076 SYEIFMRNDN
-1086 KKDGWVKI
+1086 KKDDWVKI

-1101 NSQNATLNTETVDKG
+1101 NSQNATLNEETVDKEK
-1116 MYDIDLD
+1116 YDIDLD

-1138 GNASNTNG
+1138 GKASNTNG

-1168 TDIRASYGN
+1168 TTDIRASYGK

-1183 YRQITDEELV
+1183 YREITDEELV

-1199 MAYVFYLNAGGNADL
+1199 MAYAFYIESGGKADL
-1214 SNVESHFKYGGDKR
+1214 SNATSQLGYSGNNNRAGHLNTSALNETLISNNGGSAIFTSR
-1228 FGSEKSFVKFEERY
+1228 SMIGLS
-1242 RGGGTGKYMADYQF
+1242 GKYKANVSMT
-1256 NDYAPLQL
+1256 NYAPSQLTPAGVSSVMLGISMTNVSTKTKGLQDDWL
-1264 MPSGLSSSVIS
+1264 ISFITENFTVGVAPVDSELQKLSSYTNEFTMTCTGSG
-1275 ITTEKQS
+1275 
-1282 VNIQGDADN
+1282 N
-1291 YIFKF
+1291 
-1296 NGEQSLTVKTG
+1296 LTVKING
-1307 DKDNTLDYGGMISVT
+1307 
-1322 VDNDS
+1322 S
-1327 SLTVTLKRNGREE
+1327 SI
-1340 TNTVVSTTDREV
+1340 VSATSADV
-1352 RRSWF
+1352 RCTWF
-1357 PMQIYRA
+1357 PIQIDDA
-1364 GGIFNTSNYGD
+1364 HC
-1375 NQYWLKDSSYG
+1375 WLKDSSYG
-1386 WWEN
+1386 WWED

>member
-1 MKAGRFIILFST
+1 MKAGRFIIVFST

-41 IAPPANVFATQGGYR
+41 IAPPANVSATQGGYR

-212 IKSNHDESH
+212 IKSNQDESH

-233 HRLIPDAPAELIVSK
+233 HRLIPDAPAELTVSK

-260 LPSSVDVKSG
+260 LPLSVDVKSG

-307 DSNSEKKLEASEYR
+307 ASNSEKKLEASEYR

-326 GTACTVDSKGTEIA
+326 GSACTVDSEGTEIA
-340 ADIITVTKPGDA
+340 TDIITVTKPGDA
-352 EEQANQYY
+352 EEQTNQYY
-360 PEYISGSAIT
+360 PEYISGSTIT
-370 FKDTTGVK
+370 FKDKTEVK

-383 SYAVQSYTDDNG
+383 TYAVQSYTDDNG
-395 TKLMT
+395 SKLMT
-400 SADSIA
+400 SSDSIA

-418 KMMSEFHYGD
+418 KMMSEFHYAD
-428 TENEISEVTVS
+428 DAKTEISEVTVS

-460 SYKMNLDDD
+460 FYKMNSN
-469 KQIGDNSEPEKICSF
+469 DNKISETSENEEICAF
-484 DSISDILGY
+484 DSINDILRY

-501 EYYYYYTYELK
+501 NYYYYYMYELK
-512 ICSSNDQSIVYNSV
+512 ICSSADKSLVYNSV

-541 PVIKNFKAEGGY
+541 PVIENFKAEGGY

-578 NNLVTDG
+578 NNLETDG

-599 TEANGEK
+599 TEDNGEK

-612 PAENGDR
+612 PAKNGDR

-624 TAYNGMTDT
+624 TAYNGMTGTATADEV
-633 KTVNEVSTLR
+633 KTLK
-643 IPNLSFSSVL
+643 IPDLSFSSVF

-663 DDVSNGKYTVTAHY
+663 DDVSNGTYTVTAHY
-677 EDDPETDFVSNGEGG
+677 DDEPETDLISEGG
-692 TSVMT
+692 GKTS

-708 IEKPSGYDDPEK
+708 IEKPYGYDDPEK

-727 SVSTASFTSG
+727 SVSTASFTS
-737 NEPSDEKEK
+737 SDEKEK

-799 NGTGDWTP
+799 NGTGGWTP

-830 TIDKKTTCTSTAG
+830 TIGKKTTCTSTAG
-843 VYTLRDAYADS
+843 VYTLRDAYVDS

-878 IPVLSEDDFS
+878 IPVRSEDDFS
-888 GGDIDIETNQFR
+888 GGDIIDAKFV
-900 LSENSKVA
+900 LFSKDSKAA

-974 VPVGSFNVSDNNRI
+974 VPVGSFTVSDNNRI
-988 GLTVKKD
+988 GLTVNKD

-1008 YDPQTVSSVHNSFIE
+1008 YDPQTVSSVHNSFIK
-1023 EIERKENLDKNG
+1023 EIERNENLDENG

-1076 SYEIFMQNDN
+1076 SYEIFMRNDN
-1086 KKDGWVKI
+1086 KKDDWVKI

-1101 NSQNATLNTETVDKG
+1101 NSQNATLNAETVNKEI
-1116 MYDIDLD
+1116 YDIDLD

-1158 KIEAARKAGG
+1158 KIEAVRKVGG
-1168 TDIRASYGN
+1168 TTDIRASYGD

-1193 KSSLLV
+1193 KSVSLI
-1199 MAYVFYLNAGGNADL
+1199 MADAFNSTSENTTTYGSKGNLWWSGQYVSWSVPVRYALKYKIIDYLHSWKKLPALDESVAAYFVLSDSTDEDRGKAADQKPSFFCYKENKDFDKSKLIPITVTGTIDLKSYSGIYKFAL
-1214 SNVESHFKYGGDKR
+1214 SDSEFNVEIWRDNERTFSKY
-1228 FGSEKSFVKFEERY
+1228 V
-1242 RGGGTGKYMADYQF
+1242 
-1256 NDYAPLQL
+1256 
-1264 MPSGLSSSVIS
+1264 
-1275 ITTEKQS
+1275 
-1282 VNIQGDADN
+1282 
-1291 YIFKF
+1291 
-1296 NGEQSLTVKTG
+1296 TG
-1307 DKDNTLDYGGMISVT
+1307 DE
-1322 VDNDS
+1322 
-1327 SLTVTLKRNGREE
+1327 LKYWSPMKIAGNGY
-1340 TNTVVSTTDREV
+1340 N
-1352 RRSWF
+1352 
-1357 PMQIYRA
+1357 
-1364 GGIFNTSNYGD
+1364 GD
-1375 NQYWLKDSSYG
+1375 NSSYG

>member
-41 IAPPANVFATQGGYR
+41 IAPPANVSATQGGYR

-212 IKSNHDESH
+212 IKSNQDESH

-233 HRLIPDAPAELIVSK
+233 HRLIPDAPAELTVSK

-307 DSNSEKKLEASEYR
+307 ASNSEKKLEASEYR

-326 GTACTVDSKGTEIA
+326 GSACTVDTEGKEVA
-340 ADIITVTKPGDA
+340 TDIITVTKPGDA
-352 EEQANQYY
+352 EDQANQYY
-360 PEYISGSAIT
+360 PEYISGSVIT
-370 FKDTTGVK
+370 FSDKTVK

-400 SADSIA
+400 SSDSIA

-418 KMMSEFHYGD
+418 KMMSEFHYDD
-428 TENEISEVTVS
+428 TKNEISKVTVS

-460 SYKMNLDDD
+460 FYKMDCKTNEQTGS
-469 KQIGDNSEPEKICSF
+469 KSELKEICAF
-484 DSISDILGY
+484 DSINDILGY
-493 TKTYATEE
+493 TKTYATEKD
-501 EYYYYYTYELK
+501 YYYYYMYELK
-512 ICSSNDQSIVYNSV
+512 ICSSADKSLVYNSV

-541 PVIKNFKAEGGY
+541 PVIENFKAEGGY

-578 NNLVTDG
+578 NELVTDG
-585 NTLDLLADDENMTI
+585 TFDLLVDDENMTI

-612 PAENGDR
+612 PAKNGDR

-677 EDDPETDFVSNGEGG
+677 EDDPETDFISEGG
-692 TSVMT
+692 GETSVAT
-697 ITESNSRFTCT
+697 ITESDSRFTCT
-708 IEKPSGYDDPEK
+708 IDKPYGYDDPEK

-727 SVSTASFTSG
+727 SVSTASFTS
-737 NEPSDEKEK
+737 SDEKEK

-768 IKESDKD
+768 IEESDKD
-775 SILVQWNEVQGAYG
+775 SILVQWNEVQGASG

-799 NGTGDWTP
+799 NGTGGWTP
-807 EKVDVYYKDAGTS
+807 EKVDVYYKDAGSS

-830 TIDKKTTCTSTAG
+830 TIGKKTTCTSTAG

-854 YDDTN
+854 YDDKN

-878 IPVLSEDDFS
+878 IPVRSEDDFS
-888 GGDIDIETNQFR
+888 GGDIDIKTNQFK

-954 ADKVPYLYRRSY
+954 ADNKVPYLYRRSY

-974 VPVGSFNVSDNNRI
+974 VPVDSFNVSDNNRAV
-988 GLTVKKD
+988 LTVAD

-1023 EIERKENLDKNG
+1023 EIERNENLDKNG

-1076 SYEIFMQNDN
+1076 SYEIFMRNDN
-1086 KKDGWVKI
+1086 KKDDWVKI

-1101 NSQNATLNTETVDKG
+1101 NSQNATLNAETVDKG
-1116 MYDIDLD
+1116 KYDIDLD

-1138 GNASNTNG
+1138 GNASNTDG

-1158 KIEAARKAGG
+1158 KIEAARKVGV

-1183 YRQITDEELV
+1183 YREITDEELV
-1193 KSSLLV
+1193 KSVSLI
-1199 MAYVFYLNAGGNADL
+1199 MADAFNSTSENTTTYGSKGNLWWSGQYVSWSVPVRYALKYKIIDYLHSWKKLPALDESVAAYFVLSDSTDEDRGKAADQKPSFFCYKENKDFDKSKLIPITVTGTIDLKSYSGIYKFAL
-1214 SNVESHFKYGGDKR
+1214 SDSEFNVEIWRDNERTFSKY
-1228 FGSEKSFVKFEERY
+1228 V
-1242 RGGGTGKYMADYQF
+1242 
-1256 NDYAPLQL
+1256 
-1264 MPSGLSSSVIS
+1264 
-1275 ITTEKQS
+1275 
-1282 VNIQGDADN
+1282 
-1291 YIFKF
+1291 
-1296 NGEQSLTVKTG
+1296 TG
-1307 DKDNTLDYGGMISVT
+1307 DE
-1322 VDNDS
+1322 
-1327 SLTVTLKRNGREE
+1327 LKYWSPMKIAGNGY
-1340 TNTVVSTTDREV
+1340 N
-1352 RRSWF
+1352 
-1357 PMQIYRA
+1357 
-1364 GGIFNTSNYGD
+1364 GD
-1375 NQYWLKDSSYG
+1375 NSSYG
-1386 WWEN
+1386 WWED

>member
-41 IAPPANVFATQGGYR
+41 IAPPANVSATQGGYR

-212 IKSNHDESH
+212 IKSNQDESH

-233 HRLIPDAPAELIVSK
+233 HRLIPDAPAELTVSK

-326 GTACTVDSKGTEIA
+326 GTARTVDSAGTEIA

-352 EEQANQYY
+352 EEQTNQYY
-360 PEYISGSAIT
+360 PEYISGSTIT
-370 FKDTTGVK
+370 FKDKTGVK

-460 SYKMNLDDD
+460 SYKMNLNDD
-469 KQIGDNSEPEKICSF
+469 KQIGDKSEPEKICSF
-484 DSISDILGY
+484 DSINDILGY

-512 ICSSNDQSIVYNSV
+512 ICSGNDQSIVYNSV

-578 NNLVTDG
+578 NELVTDG

-599 TEANGEK
+599 TEAANGEK

-624 TAYNGMTDT
+624 TAYNGMKDT
-633 KTVNEVSTLR
+633 ETVNEVSTLR

-663 DDVSNGKYTVTAHY
+663 DDVSNGTYTVTAHY
-677 EDDPETDFVSNGEGG
+677 DDEPENNLV
-692 TSVMT
+692 TSVPT
-697 ITESNSRFTCT
+697 ITKSDSRITCT
-708 IEKPSGYDDPEK
+708 IDKPYGYDDPEK
-720 SGKPITL
+720 SGRPITL

-768 IKESDKD
+768 IEESDKD
-775 SILVQWNEVQGAYG
+775 SILVQWNEVQGASG

-799 NGTGDWTP
+799 NGTGGWTP

-830 TIDKKTTCTSTAG
+830 TIGKKTTCTSTAG

-878 IPVLSEDDFS
+878 IPVLSENDFS
-888 GGDIDIETNQFR
+888 GGDIIDAKFV
-900 LSENSKVA
+900 LFSKDSKGA

-930 LNLNASKASDTNSV
+930 LNLNASKASDTKNV
-944 SITWTLPYGY
+944 SIIWTEPYGS

-966 NGNSAWSK
+966 NDNNPVWSK
-974 VPVGSFNVSDNNRI
+974 VPVELYDVSNNNWI
-988 GLTVKKD
+988 EFHVNED
-995 DSDRCEP
+995 DSDRCNP

-1076 SYEIFMQNDN
+1076 SYEIFMRNDN
-1086 KKDGWVKI
+1086 KKDDWVKI

-1101 NSQNATLNTETVDKG
+1101 NSQNATLNAETVNKEI
-1116 MYDIDLD
+1116 YDIDLD

-1158 KIEAARKAGG
+1158 KIEAARKVGG
-1168 TDIRASYGN
+1168 TTDIRASYGD

-1193 KSSLLV
+1193 KSVSLI
-1199 MAYVFYLNAGGNADL
+1199 MADAFNSTSENTTTYGSKGNLWWSGQYVSLSVPVRYALKYKIIDYLHSWKKLPALDESVAAYFVLSDSTDEDRGKAADKKPSFFCYKENKSFDKSKLIPITVTGTIDLKSYSGIYKFAL
-1214 SNVESHFKYGGDKR
+1214 SDSEFNVEIWRDNERTFSKY
-1228 FGSEKSFVKFEERY
+1228 V
-1242 RGGGTGKYMADYQF
+1242 
-1256 NDYAPLQL
+1256 
-1264 MPSGLSSSVIS
+1264 
-1275 ITTEKQS
+1275 
-1282 VNIQGDADN
+1282 
-1291 YIFKF
+1291 
-1296 NGEQSLTVKTG
+1296 TG
-1307 DKDNTLDYGGMISVT
+1307 DE
-1322 VDNDS
+1322 
-1327 SLTVTLKRNGREE
+1327 LKYWSPMKIAGNGY
-1340 TNTVVSTTDREV
+1340 N
-1352 RRSWF
+1352 
-1357 PMQIYRA
+1357 
-1364 GGIFNTSNYGD
+1364 GD
-1375 NQYWLKDSSYG
+1375 NSSYG
-1386 WWEN
+1386 WWED